1 MSFFSFSR
9 HVLSIATLFS
19 QLAFMADKANSAFK
33 MMNTLMLRMSNT
45 SKEGIDAQAMVGLAQ
60 CSRNLNKK
68 REVLAELQR
77 DIQVLESERGPDN
90 MTLDNCDTRGSHTTV
105 AYTEIETTDTS
116 HFSTTPMSPEALVNL
131 FSAEILKLSSSDLE
145 EERDHLLAVAMLALA
160 RYLSEVKE
168 ELGHWKKFL
177 PVHHPHPTSDLP
189 LHEAHVRLEEPLY
202 YQVTRKRRFYF
213 YVLGFSPELA

>member
-1 MSFFSFSR
+1 M
-9 HVLSIATLFS
+9 
-19 QLAFMADKANSAFK
+19 
-33 MMNTLMLRMSNT
+33 
-45 SKEGIDAQAMVGLAQ
+45 
-60 CSRNLNKK
+60 
-68 REVLAELQR
+68 
-77 DIQVLESERGPDN
+77 
-90 MTLDNCDTRGSHTTV
+90 
-105 AYTEIETTDTS
+105 
-116 HFSTTPMSPEALVNL
+116 
-131 FSAEILKLSSSDLE
+131 
-145 EERDHLLAVAMLALA
+145 ALA

>member
-77 DIQVLESERGPDN
+77 DIQVLESERGLDN
-90 MTLDNCDTRGSHTTV
+90 MTLDNCD
-105 AYTEIETTDTS
+105 
-116 HFSTTPMSPEALVNL
+116 
-131 FSAEILKLSSSDLE
+131 
-145 EERDHLLAVAMLALA
+145 
-160 RYLSEVKE
+160 
-168 ELGHWKKFL
+168 
-177 PVHHPHPTSDLP
+177 
-189 LHEAHVRLEEPLY
+189 
-202 YQVTRKRRFYF
+202 
-213 YVLGFSPELA
+213 

>member
-145 EERDHLLAVAMLALA
+145 EERDHLLAVAMLAWP
-160 RYLSEVKE
+160 
-168 ELGHWKKFL
+168 GIC
-177 PVHHPHPTSDLP
+177 
-189 LHEAHVRLEEPLY
+189 
-202 YQVTRKRRFYF
+202 RK
-213 YVLGFSPELA
+213 